1 MPSLLIRAVAADIVA
16 AVAKITIAAANAAM
30 TTTIA
35 NAKDMANIMNIITS
49 IIMKVNAIATSII
62 MNTKNLLLKHIVS
75 LV

>member
-1 MPSLLIRAVAADIVA
+1 MPSLLIRAVAADIAA
-16 AVAKITIAAANAAM
+16 AVAVTTIAAANAAM

-35 NAKDMANIMNIITS
+35 NAKDMANIMNII
-49 IIMKVNAIATSII
+49 

>member
-1 MPSLLIRAVAADIVA
+1 MPSLLIRAVAADIAA
-16 AVAKITIAAANAAM
+16 AVAVTTIAAANAAM

-35 NAKDMANIMNIITS
+35 NAKDMANIMNII
-49 IIMKVNAIATSII
+49 MKVNAIATNII